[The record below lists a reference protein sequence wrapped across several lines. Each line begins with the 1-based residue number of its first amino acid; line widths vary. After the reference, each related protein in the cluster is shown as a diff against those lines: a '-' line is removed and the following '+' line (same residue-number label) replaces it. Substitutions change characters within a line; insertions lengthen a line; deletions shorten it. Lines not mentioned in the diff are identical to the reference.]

1 MQPLPII
8 IVGLSAKA
16 QLRLP
21 AVQIERHHFQDRLFD
36 ASTCHFAR
44 HGPHLQAFR
53 ICARFQKRQ
62 CSIAEQHPRG
72 KQESRCR
79 LAAPGS
85 RANLPCPEERTLPF
99 VRSASIADRLP
110 RSFDRRNLSETP
122 ATLFAWPFNLDPDGT
137 SDSGK
142 VFITPRSPDVADA
155 PQPHLISESLKLVGV
170 VLGNWMQNRSR
181 FDVQTRIAST
191 APEGSTSPSGEEDGE
206 VARLRRDLGL
216 IRLTCEERAAALA
229 RQEIPASAWR
239 RPSCCS
245 CAEAPDSPRRVAFD
259 ESSKSRPRESA
270 LGLRFDDGETLE
282 LVNSRRHSIEPH
294 RLRKSVSFDEKR
306 NTTLT
311 FEKLPKDKATPLMRV
326 KDALSF
332 PSTAPFFKRDLSVLS
347 ETSTDDLRR
356 SVPASPA
363 SPSSVSPSLSEFSW
377 SPKHR
382 RSSLASPISSIGSC
396 SELSSS
402 SGNFAVSPMSPLARP
417 QSPTHIEDG
426 HDLLTFSTASRR
438 LSTEDVDLCIVAT
451 LPYKASSTKC
461 VHAKALLREEQHITR
476 ALRHSLTLSKM
487 ASDRGVENASTAV
500 LSSAL
505 LHSAE
510 LARCKEISTSLAA
523 SPMPVSPTRGRTL
536 QARAS
541 SASLRPSSVTSRA

>member
-1 MQPLPII
+1 MERTSKPSASALASRRGSAPS
-8 IVGLSAKA
+8 LS
-16 QLRLP
+16 
-21 AVQIERHHFQDRLFD
+21 
-36 ASTCHFAR
+36 
-44 HGPHLQAFR
+44 
-53 ICARFQKRQ
+53 
-62 CSIAEQHPRG
+62 SIHVEN
-72 KQESRCR
+72 K
-79 LAAPGS
+79 S
-85 RANLPCPEERTLPF
+85 RAVDLYPLAHAPISPALKSALSHSYAPPASPTISRSPSTVGTSPKRLQYVCPPTPILRGYNASNWGLLAIVKVDFNLTVTVLHH
-99 VRSASIADRLP
+99 RSQ
-110 RSFDRRNLSETP
+110 
-122 ATLFAWPFNLDPDGT
+122 TLFAWPFNLDPDGT

-142 VFITPRSPDVADA
+142 VFITPRSPDAADA

-191 APEGSTSPSGEEDGE
+191 APEGSTSPSRDEDGE
-206 VARLRRDLGL
+206 VARIRRDLGL

-229 RQEIPASAWR
+229 RQEIPSSAWR

-259 ESSKSRPRESA
+259 ESPRSRPRESA
-270 LGLRFDDGETLE
+270 LGLRFDDEEPLE

-311 FEKLPKDKATPLMRV
+311 FETLPMDKATPLMRV

-332 PSTAPFFKRDLSVLS
+332 PSTAPFFKRDISDLG
-347 ETSTDDLRR
+347 ETSTDDSRR

-377 SPKHR
+377 SPKHS

-396 SELSSS
+396 SEQSSS
-402 SGNFAVSPMSPLARP
+402 SGNFAVSSMSPLARP
-417 QSPTHIEDG
+417 QSPTHIDDG
-426 HDLLTFSTASRR
+426 HDLLTFSRASRR
-438 LSTEDVDLCIVAT
+438 LPTEDVDLCLVAT
-451 LPYKASSTKC
+451 LPYKASSTN
-461 VHAKALLREEQHITR
+461 R
-476 ALRHSLTLSKM
+476 
-487 ASDRGVENASTAV
+487 VENASTAV
-500 LSSAL
+500 LSPAL

-523 SPMPVSPTRGRTL
+523 SPMPISPTRGRTL

-541 SASLRPSSVTSRA
+541 SIERISATESHHQPCLTCVIAPFTTSAFVILFLLVLRHQKHPTRHA